1 VRDGAMR
8 PGERVPTVREL
19 ALRLR
24 VSPTTVAAA
33 YRSLRQRGL
42 VVGQGRRGS
51 AISHHPPVA
60 TQLQAHA
67 RARVPERAL
76 DLANGNPDAKLLP
89 ALGPALREV
98 EASHVVYG
106 GELCDP
112 ELERLGRRAL
122 EADGIPSEEFT
133 CVSGALDGIE
143 RALAAWLRPGD
154 RVAVEDPGFPSV
166 FHLVSALGLVAVP
179 VAVDESGPQ
188 PDAVE
193 AALRAGAR
201 ALIVTPRAQNP
212 FGAALDEKRV
222 RELRALVRAKPELL
236 VLEDDHGGAVAGA
249 PARTLCAGGVE
260 RWAVVRSVSKALGPD
275 LRLAFL
281 VGDATTV
288 ARIEGRFALGSR
300 WVSHLL
306 QRVVARQL
314 ADAGVARQL
323 RAAERTYTERRQAL
337 LDALAARELRAF
349 GRSGMNVWVPVPDE
363 DAAAAALVDAG
374 YAVAAG
380 ARFRMRSEPAL
391 RITTA
396 KLRAEDATKL
406 ADALAAAL
414 RPTRRSASGLT

>member
-1 VRDGAMR
+1 
-8 PGERVPTVREL
+8 
-19 ALRLR
+19 
-24 VSPTTVAAA
+24 
-33 YRSLRQRGL
+33 
-42 VVGQGRRGS
+42 
-51 AISHHPPVA
+51 
-60 TQLQAHA
+60 
-67 RARVPERAL
+67 
-76 DLANGNPDAKLLP
+76 
-89 ALGPALREV
+89 
-98 EASHVVYG
+98 
-106 GELCDP
+106 
-112 ELERLGRRAL
+112 
-122 EADGIPSEEFT
+122 
-133 CVSGALDGIE
+133 
-143 RALAAWLRPGD
+143 
-154 RVAVEDPGFPSV
+154 
-166 FHLVSALGLVAVP
+166 VAVP

-188 PDAVE
+188 PEAVE

-212 FGAALDEKRV
+212 LGAALDEKRV
-222 RELRALVRAKPELL
+222 RELRSLVRAKPELL

-281 VGDATTV
+281 VGDAATV

-337 LDALAARELRAF
+337 LDALAERELRAW

-363 DAAAAALVDAG
+363 DAAAAALLDAG
-374 YAVAAG
+374 YAVATG
-380 ARFRMRSEPAL
+380 TRFRMRSEPAL

-406 ADALAAAL
+406 ADTLATAL
-414 RPTRRSASGLT
+414 RPTRRSASA